1 MYIFLRKIL
10 LKEGKERTPFGVPS
24 DAQETEEVKGSWKD
38 VDMALSVCM

>member
-24 DAQETEEVKGSWKD
+24 DTQETEEVKGI
-38 VDMALSVCM
+38 MERH